1 MARLRAHP
9 VAGLGVAI
17 AVLMAVLSL
26 PASGDPAAPPGPTP
40 AAKCGPRS
48 DPETHEQGRVTT
60 DDVTSRRAARGFTC
74 NTALL
79 SHIGD
84 SGGYKVHRYVDA
96 SGHECGYFDTT
107 LLFPLNATNGV
118 QSPTGVWAL
127 DMHDPMNPVRTDMLE
142 TPAMQSPHESLSINT
157 KRGLLAADLGNP
169 ITYPGHVDIY
179 DISGDCRHP
188 VLQSSLLVSLM
199 GHEGNFSPDGKTF
212 WSASPSGSLAAIDVS
227 NPLVPVPLWSTTDY
241 KPHGL
246 NISDDGTR
254 LYFADLGSDHG
265 LTILDVSDVQNRVA
279 NPAPK
284 LVSHMTWSN
293 VSIPQNAIPV
303 TIRKHPYI
311 VEFDEF
317 SRNVNFTSD
326 SYNPA
331 DPVGAARIIDMAD
344 EKHPRVVSN
353 MRLAV
358 NQPENRA
365 GDQQNDPGAKSGLQ
379 GYAAHYCAVP
389 QRDEPGIVACSFI
402 LSGLR
407 IFDIRDPL
415 HPKEIAYFNAP
426 IQPTSRTGGVG
437 SAYAMSAATFVP
449 ERGEI
454 WYSDGNSGFWALRVT
469 NDVWPFKSAH

>member
-1 MARLRAHP
+1 MTRFRVHT
-9 VAGLGVAI
+9 VAGLGVVL
-17 AVLMAVLSL
+17 AVLASVLSL
-26 PASGDPAAPPGPTP
+26 PARAAPTVDPGPTP
-40 AAKCGPRS
+40 PATCGPGS
-48 DPETHEQGRVTT
+48 DPETHGQGRVTT
-60 DDVTSRRAARGFTC
+60 EDVTSGRASRGFTC
-74 NTALL
+74 NTSLL
-79 SHIGD
+79 GHIGD

-96 SGHECGYFDTT
+96 AGHECGYFDTT

-127 DMHDPMNPVRTDMLE
+127 DMKDPAHPVRTATLS

-169 ITYPGHVDIY
+169 VTYPGHVDIY
-179 DISGDCRHP
+179 DISKDCRSP
-188 VLQSSLLVSLM
+188 LLQSSLPISLM
-199 GHEGNFSPDGKTF
+199 GHEGNFSPDGNTF
-212 WSASPSGSLAAIDVS
+212 WSASPTGSLAAIDVS
-227 NPLVPVPLWSTTDY
+227 NPLVPVVLWSSTTY

-246 NISDDGTR
+246 NVSDDGTR
-254 LYFADLGSDHG
+254 LYFADLGSDKG
-265 LTILDVSDVQNRVA
+265 LTILDVSDIQNRVA
-279 NPAPK
+279 SPQPK
-284 LVSHMTWSN
+284 VVSHLTWGN

-303 TIRKHPYI
+303 TIRRHKYI

-317 SRNVNFTSD
+317 SRNVQFD
-326 SYNPA
+326 SSKYDPN
-331 DPVGAARIIDMAD
+331 DPVGAGRIIDMAD

-353 MRLAV
+353 LRLAV

-407 IFDIRDPL
+407 IFDIRDPF

-426 IQPTSRTGGVG
+426 IQPQSRTGGVG

-449 ERGEI
+449 ARSEI
-454 WYSDGNSGFWALRVT
+454 WYSDGNSGFWSLRVT
-469 NDVWPFKSAH
+469 NGVWPKS

>member
-1 MARLRAHP
+1 MTKSRVRP
-9 VAGLGVAI
+9 VAGLGLALALLCSLFVAR
-17 AVLMAVLSL
+17 AA
-26 PASGDPAAPPGPTP
+26 ADPPVSPGPTP
-40 AAKCGPRS
+40 AATCGPGS
-48 DPETHEQGRVTT
+48 DPETHGQGRVTT
-60 DDVTSRRAARGFTC
+60 EDVTSGRAARGFTC
-74 NTALL
+74 NTTLVG
-79 SHIGD
+79 HIGD

-96 SGHECGYFDTT
+96 AGHECAYFDTT
-107 LLFPLNATNGV
+107 LLFPANAANGI
-118 QSPTGVWAL
+118 QQPTGVWVL
-127 DMHDPMNPVRTDMLE
+127 DMSDPAHPVRTATLS

-179 DISGDCRHP
+179 DISKDCRSP
-188 VLQSSLLVSLM
+188 VLQSSLLLSLM

-212 WSASPSGSLAAIDVS
+212 WVSSPSGSLAAIDVS

-246 NISDDGTR
+246 NISDDGSR

-265 LTILDVSDVQNRVA
+265 VTILDVSDVQNRIV
-279 NPAPK
+279 NPQPK
-284 LVSHMTWSN
+284 VVSHLTWSN

-303 TIRKHPYI
+303 TIRRRPYL

-317 SRNVNFTSD
+317 SRNINYTAS

-344 EKHPRVVSN
+344 EAHPRVVSN
-353 MRLAV
+353 IRLAV
-358 NQPENRA
+358 NQPGNRA
-365 GDQQNDPGAKSGLQ
+365 GDQQNDPGATSGLQ

-389 QRDEPGIVACSFI
+389 QRDDPGVVACGFI

-407 IFDIRDPL
+407 IFDIRDPF

-437 SAYAMSAATFVP
+437 SAYDMSAATFVP
-449 ERGEI
+449 SRAEI
-454 WYSDGNSGFWALRVT
+454 WYSDGNSGFWAVRVT
-469 NDVWPFKSAH
+469 NGVWPFTH